1 MAEPTPEQF
10 WEDFYRE
17 RDNVWS
23 GNVNPLFAREADA
36 LAPGTA
42 LDLGCGEGAD
52 AIWLAERGWR
62 VTATDI
68 SATALE
74 RAAKHAADAEVADR
88 ITFVRHNLIETFPE
102 GTFDLVS
109 AQFLHSPV
117 AAPGER
123 DSIMFRAAE
132 AVAPGGVFLIVG
144 HAGWP
149 SWMTEPPIF
158 EFPTIEGTLAL
169 LDPYGPWSVETN
181 ERVEKEMTGPE
192 GQVGTRADTVLRLRR
207 PAAESDR

>member
-1 MAEPTPEQF
+1 MAEPTAEQF

-17 RDNVWS
+17 RDRVWS
-23 GNVNPLFAREADA
+23 GKVNPLFAREVDA
-36 LAPGTA
+36 LSPGTA

-52 AIWLAERGWR
+52 AIWLAERGWQ

-74 RAAKHAADAEVADR
+74 RAAQHAADADVADQ
-88 ITFVRHNLIETFPE
+88 ITFVRHNLLESFPE
-102 GTFDLVS
+102 ATFDLVS

-132 AVAPGGVFLIVG
+132 AVAPGGVLLIVG

-149 SWMTEPPIF
+149 TWVTDQPAF
-158 EFPTIEGTLAL
+158 EFPTIDGTLAL
-169 LDPYGPWSVETN
+169 LDPYGPWSVETSDLV
-181 ERVEKEMTGPE
+181 EREIVGPE
-192 GQVGTRADTVLRLRR
+192 GQPGTRADTVLRLRR
-207 PAAESDR
+207 PAAVPGR

>member
-1 MAEPTPEQF
+1 
-10 WEDFYRE
+10 
-17 RDNVWS
+17 
-23 GNVNPLFAREADA
+23 
-36 LAPGTA
+36 
-42 LDLGCGEGAD
+42 CGEGAD

-74 RAAKHAADAEVADR
+74 RAAEHAVGAGVADR
-88 ITFVRHNLIETFPE
+88 IGFVRHNLLASFPE

-117 AAPGER
+117 AGAGER
-123 DSIMFRAAE
+123 DAILLRAAK
-132 AVAPGGVFLIVG
+132 AVAPVGVLLIVV

-149 SWMTEPPIF
+149 SWMSEPPLF

-169 LDPYGPWSVETN
+169 LEPRGPWSVETS
-181 ERVEKEMTGPE
+181 EWVEKEMTGP
-192 GQVGTRADTVLRLRR
+192 
-207 PAAESDR
+207 

>member
-1 MAEPTPEQF
+1 MAEPTAEQF

-17 RDNVWS
+17 RGRVWS
-23 GNVNPLFAREADA
+23 GKVNPLFAREADA

-52 AIWLAERGWR
+52 AIWLAERGWQ

-74 RAAKHAADAEVADR
+74 RAAQHAADADVAER
-88 ITFVRHNLIETFPE
+88 ITFVRHNLLESFPE

-123 DSIMFRAAE
+123 DSIMLRAAE
-132 AVAPGGVFLIVG
+132 AVAPGGVLLIVG

-149 SWMTEPPIF
+149 TWVTDRPAF
-158 EFPTIEGTLAL
+158 EFPTIEGTLGL
-169 LDPYGPWSVETN
+169 LDPHGPWSVETSDY
-181 ERVEKEMTGPE
+181 VEQELVGPE
-192 GQVGTRADTVLRLRR
+192 GQPGTRADTVLRLRR
-207 PAAESDR
+207 PAAVPGR